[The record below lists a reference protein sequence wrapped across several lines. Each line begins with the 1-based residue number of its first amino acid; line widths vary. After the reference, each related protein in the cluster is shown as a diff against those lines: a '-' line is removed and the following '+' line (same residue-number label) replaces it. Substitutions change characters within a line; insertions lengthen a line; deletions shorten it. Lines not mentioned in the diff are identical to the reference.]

1 MKIQHETGGF
11 RYCLYCHKCFLDT
24 IKYTDHLNNYH
35 GLPDTK
41 LDLTMADTMSGIHP
55 KERAFNGAFKSYAI
69 DVGAGEIDLLSV
81 MRAKRSEFDNI
92 VRLNTQLE
100 PKKFNLARKCC

>member
-1 MKIQHETGGF
+1 
-11 RYCLYCHKCFLDT
+11 
-24 IKYTDHLNNYH
+24 
-35 GLPDTK
+35 
-41 LDLTMADTMSGIHP
+41 MADTMSGIHP

-100 PKKFNLARKCC
+100 PKKVHEKLPKSSQRVGIDPLGFF